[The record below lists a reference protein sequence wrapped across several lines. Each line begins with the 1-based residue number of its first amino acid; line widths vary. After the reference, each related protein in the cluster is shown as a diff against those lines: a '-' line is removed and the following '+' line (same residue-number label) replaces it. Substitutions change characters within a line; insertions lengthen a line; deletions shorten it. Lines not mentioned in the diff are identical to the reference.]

1 MNILYLSES
10 FDRHTTQ
17 FLANLQDLDI
27 LDWGKICDL
36 VNMIHKEPIHK
47 RAYPLLLRIHIYN
60 YYTA

>member
-10 FDRHTTQ
+10 FDWHTTQ

-27 LDWGKICDL
+27 LDLDKIYAL
-36 VNMIHKEPIHK
+36 VNMIRKEPIHK
-47 RAYPLLLRIHIYN
+47 RAYLLLPWIHIYN